1 MIDQGAE
8 YNYLFKIL
16 LIGNSAVGKSC
27 LLLRYT
33 DDIFNEN
40 YISTIGVDF
49 KIKTVTHRD
58 SVIKLQIWD
67 TAGQERFKTITGSYY
82 KGAHGIMVVYDVTDR
97 ESFQAV
103 EGWLA
108 EVEKRAAK
116 DVVKVLIGNKADLAG
131 DRKVSYEEGLEM
143 AKQWGMKFLETS
155 AKSGTNV
162 QQCFQMLTEEVD
174 QKVLQP
180 GKEKTKGQ
188 VAKKGV
194 SLTDSPITSST
205 AGWCC

>member
-1 MIDQGAE
+1 
-8 YNYLFKIL
+8 
-16 LIGNSAVGKSC
+16 
-27 LLLRYT
+27 
-33 DDIFNEN
+33 
-40 YISTIGVDF
+40 
-49 KIKTVTHRD
+49 
-58 SVIKLQIWD
+58 
-67 TAGQERFKTITGSYY
+67 
-82 KGAHGIMVVYDVTDR
+82 MVVYDVTDR